1 MKSLKRILL
10 MPLDLIT
17 MAFAMAGMIVSC
29 LDDIFMRIVL
39 CMMELKRNLLKE
51 QEDNETEEAL

>member
-1 MKSLKRILL
+1 

-17 MAFAMAGMIVSC
+17 MAFAMAGMILSC

-51 QEDNETEEAL
+51 QEDKETEEAL